1 MGSSDIMNIFILHS
15 NPRIAAQMAAD
26 CHVVKM
32 PIESWQMLSGQFPGH
47 PCSQWIS
54 SNGPARFWLYDHAV
68 ALCEEYTFRFGK
80 THAIQRRLQEDFYQL
95 DEWRERNLAFH
106 CVKESEYEDIV
117 STAALAMPH
126 WFISLQEPTTVA
138 SYRRYYI
145 NKSKTLSS
153 SKFRYTGRKPPQ
165 WLLDSGFVN
174 PV

>member
-1 MGSSDIMNIFILHS
+1 MNIFILDA
-15 NPRIAAQMAAD
+15 NPRTAAQMAAD

-32 PIESWQMLSGQFPGH
+32 PIESWQMLSGQFPAH

-54 SNGPARFWLYDHAV
+54 SNGSAKFWLYEHAI

-80 THAIQRRLQEDFYQL
+80 THAIQARLQEDFRSMEEL
-95 DEWRERNLAFH
+95 RLSNKWSFSITLGM
-106 CVKESEYEDIV
+106 YEEIV

-126 WFISLQEPTTVA
+126 WYIDLKHPTTVH

-153 SKFRYTGRKPPQ
+153 SKFRYTCRKPPQ